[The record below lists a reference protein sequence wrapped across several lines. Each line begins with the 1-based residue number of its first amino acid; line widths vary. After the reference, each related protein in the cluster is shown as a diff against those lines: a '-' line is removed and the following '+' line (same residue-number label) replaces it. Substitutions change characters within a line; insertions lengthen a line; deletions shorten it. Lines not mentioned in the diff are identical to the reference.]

1 MYILNYKGGNF
12 GAQSAK
18 NGGILVKIQESFLL
32 NGGQYGLSAAS
43 KGRYEAS
50 EWGIHD
56 LVNNQYYRRF
66 CFPPL
71 KLSGYEGCIRQSET
85 ARLPC

>member
-32 NGGQYGLSAAS
+32 NGGQY
-43 KGRYEAS
+43 
-50 EWGIHD
+50 D
-56 LVNNQYYRRF
+56 L
-66 CFPPL
+66 P
-71 KLSGYEGCIRQSET
+71 T
-85 ARLPC
+85 AC